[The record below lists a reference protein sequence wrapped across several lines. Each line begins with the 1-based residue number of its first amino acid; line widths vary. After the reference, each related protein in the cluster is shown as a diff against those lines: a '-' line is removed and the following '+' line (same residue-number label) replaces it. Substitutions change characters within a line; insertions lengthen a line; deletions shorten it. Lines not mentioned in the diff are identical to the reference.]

1 MLLYESAQDK
11 VEWLETEQVVLK
23 TFSGFIHG
31 DELRTAFNAG
41 YAQLKMRRIS

>member
-1 MLLYESAQDK
+1 MLLYESAQGK

-31 DELRTAFNAG
+31 DELRTDFNAG